1 MKQIC
6 MGEHLEPYFNP
17 VSSWTTAIASSILF
31 LMLLLTPLGP
41 SSIRANLLKIE
52 MESYYSTCAKHLHW
66 LLTVAIIDKRGYLQ
80 PWSFFCSYY
89 TSIPYCFILYDGFKV
104 GGYVSCFYF

>member
-6 MGEHLEPYFNP
+6 MGEHVEPYHNP
-17 VSSWTTAIASSILF
+17 VSSWITAIASSILF

-41 SSIRANLLKIE
+41 SSTRANLLKIE

-66 LLTVAIIDKRGYLQ
+66 LLTVAIIDNPSTLEF
-80 PWSFFCSYY
+80 FFCSYY

-104 GGYVSCFYF
+104 GSYVSLCFYF